1 MDTQKLDLIVK
12 ATGTSETATL
22 LTLVKCA
29 IGSGLLALPFAFML
43 SGFLGGTLLLVV
55 VAIFDFYSWRLM
67 TLTL

>member
-1 MDTQKLDLIVK
+1 MNIQKIDLIVT

-22 LTLVKCA
+22 LTLIKCA

-43 SGFLGGTLLLVV
+43 SGSLGGTLLLIV

-67 TLTL
+67 ALTL